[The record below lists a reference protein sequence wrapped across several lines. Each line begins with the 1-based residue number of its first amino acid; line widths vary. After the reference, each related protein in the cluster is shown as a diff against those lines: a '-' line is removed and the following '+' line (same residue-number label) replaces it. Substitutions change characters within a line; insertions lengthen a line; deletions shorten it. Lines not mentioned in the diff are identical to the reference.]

1 MLNRVYRP
9 LKLNMFE
16 KVDDQKKLRVPLT
29 VAMVSLLNQ
38 LPEKIFKT
46 EFTKVITNIV
56 GSLKSRQQE
65 ERD

>member
-16 KVDDQKKLRVPLT
+16 KVDDKKKLRVPLT

-38 LPEKIFKT
+38 LPEKVFKT

-56 GSLKSRQQE
+56 ASLKSRDQE